1 MKNKPRLY
9 LDSCTFIDLV
19 KEKVGLLPT
28 GADRH
33 DDVWFAKQLMKAH
46 AADDVDLYTSY
57 LAVAEC
63 VAIEAGAQTV
73 PQNVQDEFRR
83 LLTSGQHVTLW
94 APTPMTG
101 RIAQDLRWKHGLVLR
116 GADMLHV
123 ASALEAKCVE
133 FITTDEEL
141 QKPKMTAAIGKL
153 QSIGLSPIPARKTR
167 YLPDDYKQGN
177 FLDGK
182 K

>member
-1 MKNKPRLY
+1 
-9 LDSCTFIDLV
+9 V
-19 KEKVGLLPT
+19 KEKVGLLPS
-28 GADRH
+28 GSDRQN
-33 DDVWFAKQLMKAH
+33 DVWFLKQLMKAH
-46 AADDVDLYTSY
+46 AAGDADLYTSY

-63 VAIEAGAQTV
+63 VAVEAGASTV

-101 RIAQDLRWKHGLVLR
+101 RIVQDLRWKHGLVLR

-123 ASALEAKCVE
+123 ASAIEAKCVE

-141 QKPKMTAAIGKL
+141 QKPKLAAAISKL
-153 QSIGLSPIPARKTR
+153 QSIGISPIPGRKTK
-167 YLPDDYKQGN
+167 YLPDEYKQGDM
-177 FLDGK
+177 LDGK
-182 K
+182 KGQ

>member
-1 MKNKPRLY
+1 M
-9 LDSCTFIDLV
+9 
-19 KEKVGLLPT
+19 
-28 GADRH
+28 
-33 DDVWFAKQLMKAH
+33 
-46 AADDVDLYTSY
+46 
-57 LAVAEC
+57 
-63 VAIEAGAQTV
+63 
-73 PQNVQDEFRR
+73 
-83 LLTSGQHVTLW
+83 
-94 APTPMTG
+94 
-101 RIAQDLRWKHGLVLR
+101 LR